1 MTKHLTL
8 ILVAVLAFTGCRAS
22 QASESPESST
32 TTVLKDITI
41 LVRESTGDAV
51 ATAACAAD
59 EVVMGGGC
67 ACTGSAGAYQS
78 GSLFGCMV
86 NNDGNAYVGGCYDDW
101 QDQAYNPITV
111 RVQCAKGE
119 TTEVLHRAP
128 GAHEEPPVDEL
139 FEQMSRQAADHRAR
153 MQ

>member
-1 MTKHLTL
+1 MTRTL
-8 ILVAVLAFTGCRAS
+8 ILIVLAVLAFTGCRAS
-22 QASESPESST
+22 EASESRT

-67 ACTGSAGAYQS
+67 TCTGSAGANES
-78 GSLFGCMV
+78 GTLFGCMV

-101 QDQAYNPITV
+101 QDQTYNPISV
-111 RVQCAKGE
+111 RVHCAKGE
-119 TTEVLHRAP
+119 TTDVLHRAP
-128 GAHEEPPVDEL
+128 GVQEEPPVDEL
-139 FEQMSRQAADHRAR
+139 FEQISRQAADHRAG
-153 MQ
+153 MK